1 MLESVHSPDDLKRLP
16 EKELDGLA
24 AEIRKT
30 ITDTVLKNGGHLASN
45 LGMVEATIA
54 LHRVFDS
61 PRDKIVF
68 DVGHQ
73 SYAHKLLTGRYE
85 RFSTLRQ
92 YGGISGFPNRE
103 ESEHDVLTEGHCGT
117 SLSAALGIAIA
128 NKVQGNDGCAIAV
141 VGDGALTNG
150 MIYEALNNCADRDL
164 RLIILINDNDMS
176 ISGNIGGL
184 HNYLSR
190 IRTSK
195 RYFRFKHGLNR
206 FLSKIPLIGK
216 PLIACFKAIKRFF
229 KRLFVKNT
237 MFEDLGLNY
246 LGPVDG
252 HNIKKLT
259 NVLTEAKNRRKC
271 CIVHIITRKGKG
283 YAPAEEE
290 PDKYH
295 GVSPQECGCVE
306 SSFSEEA
313 GRLACELAERDDRVC
328 AITAAMCGGVGLTEF
343 ARRFPGRF
351 FDVGIAEEHA
361 VTFASGLAAG
371 GLKPI
376 VFLYSTFAQRSY
388 DQLLHDVAIQKLP
401 LTLMLDRCGFVAG
414 DGITHQGLFDY
425 PLFSAIPNVT
435 IYAPADYGE
444 LERVFLKSAEEGG
457 LSVVR
462 YPKGGECDLPE
473 QVREDMLSHS
483 ADTENAEIVLI
494 TCGRMGGLA
503 LQAAEL
509 LGKKYKTGVI
519 RLLRIFP
526 LDTERIFELT
536 ARAKLVYLLEEG
548 YYAGGFAEKIAAAFA
563 ADGRQ
568 IKTVIHAADTF
579 AEHGGTEELFGRF
592 GFTAEE
598 IAERAENAFNGGKNG
613 KKFKGIFRKGL

>member
-1 MLESVHSPDDLKRLP
+1 MLETIHSPDDLKKLS

-24 AEIRKT
+24 AEIRDT
-30 ITDTVLKNGGHLASN
+30 ITETVLQNGGHLASN

-61 PRDKIVF
+61 PRDKIIF

-73 SYAHKLLTGRYE
+73 SYTHKLLTGRYE
-85 RFSTLRQ
+85 SFSTLRQ
-92 YGGISGFPNRE
+92 YGGISGFPNRK

-128 NKVQGNDGCAIAV
+128 DKAQGNDDCVIAV

-164 RLIILINDNDMS
+164 RLIILVNDNDMS

-206 FLSKIPLIGK
+206 VLSKTPLVGK
-216 PLIACFKAIKRFF
+216 PLIACFKGTKRFF
-229 KRLFVKNT
+229 KRIFVKNT
-237 MFEDLGLNY
+237 LFEDLGLNY

-252 HNIKKLT
+252 HNIKKLV
-259 NVLTEAKNRRKC
+259 NVLTEAKDRRKC
-271 CIVHIITRKGKG
+271 CIVHIITQKGKG
-283 YAPAEEE
+283 YEPAEKE

-295 GVSPQECGCVE
+295 GVAAQGDRCAE
-306 SSFSEEA
+306 SSFSERA
-313 GRLACELAERDDRVC
+313 GSLACALAERDKSVC
-328 AITAAMCGGVGLTEF
+328 AITAAMCSGVGLTEF
-343 ARRFPGRF
+343 AERFPERF

-361 VTFASGLAAG
+361 VTFAGGLAAG

-388 DQLLHDVAIQKLP
+388 DQLIHDVAIQNLP
-401 LTLMLDRCGFVAG
+401 VTLMLDRCGIVPG

-425 PLFSAIPNVT
+425 PLFSAIPNVK
-435 IYAPADYGE
+435 IYAPNDYRE
-444 LERVFLKSAEEGG
+444 LERAFTKSMEEDG

-462 YPKGGECDLPE
+462 YPKGCECELPDL
-473 QVREDMLSHS
+473 VREDTLSYS
-483 ADTENAEIVLI
+483 ADTEHAEIVI
-494 TCGRMGGLA
+494 VTFGRMSETA
-503 LQAAEL
+503 CRAAEL
-509 LGKKYKTGVI
+509 LGKKHKTGIVS
-519 RLLRIFP
+519 LFRIFP
-526 LDTERIFELT
+526 LETERIFALT
-536 ARAKLVYLLEEG
+536 AHANLVYLLEEG
-548 YYAGGFAEKIAAAFA
+548 YAVGGVAEKIAAAFSVS
-563 ADGRQ
+563 GKQ
-568 IKTVIHAADTF
+568 VKTVIHAAETF
-579 AEHGGTEELFGRF
+579 AEHGAKDELFREF
-592 GFTAEE
+592 GYTPEE
-598 IAERAENAFNGGKNG
+598 IAARAERELGGKSD
-613 KKFKGIFRKGL
+613 KKFFGIFRKGL